1 MSDKRIQKVFYF
13 SSKNTKSI
21 VEGLLEDESIVTN
34 RSTSYLIEQ
43 HILNDF
49 LPQNKTVSSWIQLLY
64 MKDEKDKSISGLK
77 DTMISV
83 FSYLAAGIY
92 FEAKINTGKKLVEY
106 AYKNKCLYQNQS
118 NGYDNADFHYF
129 KSQLG
134 YVIER
139 IVMMQKAI
147 IDETF
152 EEAERKTKLIF
163 DIEELKRIHEEN
175 EIYDDSLSFVYIM
188 ILDNWDMLYNWTY
201 TFRLLTAMARLQN
214 WKDSAETRM
223 ILIKI
228 LNEFANCIEGE

>member
-34 RSTSYLIEQ
+34 RSASYLIEQ

-106 AYKNKCLYQNQS
+106 AYKNNCLYKNQS
-118 NGYDNADFHYF
+118 NDYNNENLNYF

-147 IDETF
+147 KEETL
-152 EEAERKTKLIF
+152 EEAERKAKLIF
-163 DIEELKRIHEEN
+163 DIEELRKIHKED
-175 EIYDDSLSFVYIM
+175 EIYNDSLSIVYMI

-223 ILIKI
+223 ILIKV
-228 LNEFANCIEGE
+228 LNEFANCIEN